1 MINNINL
8 SSLQGEEQRS
18 IGGPVDVRRTNGG
31 RLLSSAKQVPPE
43 SVDGKILF
51 ASPDG
56 KFFSAKGRQ
65 LKHCFNP
72 ATQRRSPCH
81 HGGYPRMANF
91 SNRLCHHLIY
101 ETFIGPRTPGMEID
115 HINGDKLDYSADNLQ
130 EVTPRENIRRA
141 KILRQL
147 RAMGINPKLLTRE
160 QLLDIFQK
168 PLTTNP

>member
-8 SSLQGEEQRS
+8 SSLQG
-18 IGGPVDVRRTNGG
+18 GVGG

-43 SVDGKILF
+43 NIGGKVLF
-51 ASPDG
+51 ATPDG
-56 KFFSAKGRQ
+56 KFFNAKGLQ
-65 LKHCFNP
+65 IKHCFNP
-72 ATQRRSPCH
+72 GMVNH
-81 HGGYPRMANF
+81 KGGSAYPKMGWYA
-91 SNRLCHHLIY
+91 NRLCHHLIY

-147 RAMGINPKLLTRE
+147 RAMGIDPKLLTRE